1 MIEAGLVAL
10 VQGTAAVN
18 AIAAVGGHLS
28 EVPKDGVLPTWTYV
42 FISAPDSY
50 TLAGEHGLIEAR
62 IQIDCYGNNGAE
74 CIRLARAIDRV
85 LSGYSGILT
94 DVDSTAVDS
103 CFRSNLIDFFDTAA
117 RTYRRLLEYKL
128 WFIQD
133 D

>member
-18 AIAAVGGHLS
+18 AIAAVGGNLS
-28 EVPKDGVLPTWTYV
+28 EVPKDGALPTWTYV

-62 IQIDCYGNNGAE
+62 IQIDCYGNTGAE
-74 CIRLARAIDRV
+74 CIRLAWAIDHV
-85 LSGYSGILT
+85 LSGFSGTLADPQNT
-94 DVDSTAVDS
+94 VVDS
-103 CFRSNLIDFFDTAA
+103 CFRSNIIDFFDDAK
-117 RTYRRLLEYKL
+117 RSYRRLLEYKL

-133 D
+133 N